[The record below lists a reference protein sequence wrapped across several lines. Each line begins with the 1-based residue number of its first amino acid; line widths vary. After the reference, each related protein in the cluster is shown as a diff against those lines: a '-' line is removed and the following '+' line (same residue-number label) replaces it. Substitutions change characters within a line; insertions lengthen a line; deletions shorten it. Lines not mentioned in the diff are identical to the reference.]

1 MSLLIAPIVITPT
14 KALTPS
20 HVKGLL
26 WLDVLIRSTALVDEV
41 TCLWNLRP
49 YNVTAQTLEYWEY
62 LDRTIGPSVD
72 YSDWGELELSKPY
85 VEMHARGAQGSFGAL
100 KPYKEAVEREGY
112 LHPASRRLLEIWSGH
127 LSRLAI
133 QDHGLT
139 RNDPPGLSIEEVMES
154 LERHSLC
161 LDHRKYGGPAYL
173 DGTSEGLPLRQGI
186 TPEGHANYLLCV
198 LRELLPMLP
207 EHDRVL
213 LVHDKEIEA
222 DYVLLERTL
231 AEFGTEVSRLSIG
244 RVPIDGKVRSSRFGG
259 WERYMVDAMYEAATA
274 EFDPAEFRL
283 AMRLYFIAVLSRD
296 SAQPLRL
303 EVLHKQ
309 MRRARKLLASKEG
322 NTDAD
327 ELRTFVAGKQVD
339 GGHVDPYRLT
349 ASLFEK
355 HQPVPRQALLDAVFA
370 QTD

>member
-1 MSLLIAPIVITPT
+1 MGLLVAPIVITPT

-26 WLDVLIRSTALVDEV
+26 WLDVLIRSTALVEDV

-85 VEMHARGAQGSFGAL
+85 VEMHATGAQGSFGAL
-100 KPYKEAVEREGY
+100 KPYREAVEGEGY
-112 LHPASRRLLEIWSGH
+112 VHPASKRLLEIWGDH
-127 LSRLAI
+127 LSQLAI
-133 QDHGLT
+133 EDHGLN
-139 RNDPPGLSIEEVMES
+139 RNDPPGLSVEEVMEA
-154 LERHSLC
+154 LDRRSLC
-161 LDHRKYGGPAYL
+161 LDHRGYGGPAYL
-173 DGTSEGLPLRQGI
+173 DGTAEGLPLRQGI

-222 DYVLLERTL
+222 DYVLLERIL

-244 RVPIDGKVRSSRFGG
+244 RVPIDGKVQSSRFGG
-259 WERYMVDAMYEAATA
+259 WERYMVDSMYEAAVA
-274 EFDPAEFRL
+274 EFDPVEFHL

-309 MRRARKLLASKEG
+309 LRRARKLLASEDEG
-322 NTDAD
+322 TGAG
-327 ELRTFVAGKQVD
+327 ELRSFVAGQRAD
-339 GGHVDPYRLT
+339 DGHVDPYRLT

-355 HQPVPRQALLDAVFA
+355 HRPVPRRALLDAVFT
-370 QTD
+370 QTG